1 MCGGTLNICPN
12 KKFIVATSENL
23 LQYISI
29 KNKYEGELRIFVL
42 RRRIEFSIQYINRI
56 TMIFHCG
63 HIFYA
68 VLL

>member
-1 MCGGTLNICPN
+1 
-12 KKFIVATSENL
+12 L

-29 KNKYEGELRIFVL
+29 KNKYEGEPRIFVL
-42 RRRIEFSIQYINRI
+42 RRRIEFFIQYINRI